1 MKFTL
6 TIDIGPNAVRNA
18 EDLATLI
25 DLAASRVRS
34 KLGYRTIGKKDAC
47 DGQLNDIDGDTVG
60 TWSVA

>member
-1 MKFTL
+1 MTFTL

-25 DLAASRVRS
+25 EMAASRVRS

-47 DGQLNDIDGDTVG
+47 DGPLNDIDGDTVG
-60 TWSVA
+60 KWIIA